1 MEKSG
6 KLTVGIV
13 GLGLIGGSLAKA
25 VKENTQHTVLGMD
38 LDPAVVLKARLLD
51 AVDGELDLKGLK
63 RCDLLLIAIHPIATL
78 KFLEEHAEK
87 FNQSGTVID
96 CCGIKREICA
106 TGEALAKRHGFTFIG
121 GHPMA
126 GKERSGFEHS
136 AKTLFNRASMI
147 LTPRHDI
154 ALDKIEAAKRFFL
167 EMGFGSVTLSTPE
180 EHDRMIAYTSH
191 LAHVLSSAFVKSKA
205 ARGHRGFSA
214 GSFRDMTRV
223 ATLHPGMWTEL
234 FMANRDNL
242 TAEVE
247 NLILHLSEYRDALK
261 NADRDEIYRLL
272 DEGTKLK
279 AEIDKL
285 S

>member
-1 MEKSG
+1 MEEAK

-25 VKENTQHTVLGMD
+25 AKENTMHTVLGMD
-38 LDPAVVLKARLLD
+38 IAQPVVLKARLLD
-51 AVDGELDLKGLK
+51 AIDGELKPDTLK
-63 RCDLLLIAIHPIATL
+63 RCDILLIAIHPQDTL
-78 KFLEEHAEK
+78 KFMKDNAAK
-87 FNQSGTVID
+87 FNSDGMVID
-96 CCGIKREICA
+96 CCGIKREVCKLGA
-106 TGEALAKRHGFTFIG
+106 ALAAKHGFTFIG

-136 AKTLFNRASMI
+136 AKTLFSRASMI
-147 LTPRHDI
+147 LTPPHDI
-154 ALDKIEAAKRFFL
+154 ALDKIETAKQFFL
-167 EMGFGSVTLSTPE
+167 ELGFGSVKLSTPD
-180 EHDRMIAYTSH
+180 EHDRIVAYTSH
-191 LAHVLSSAFVKSKA
+191 LAHVLSSAFVKSEA
-205 ARGHRGFSA
+205 AKLHRGFSA

-234 FMANRDNL
+234 FMANRDYL
-242 TAEVE
+242 SAEVE
-247 NLILHLSEYRDALK
+247 NLIRNLSMYRDALK
-261 NADRDEIYRLL
+261 NADREEIYRLL